1 MTFPG
6 IKDERT
12 RADLI
17 AFLKDATAPGRG
29 QDQAQATP
37 GGGMGG
43 MMMGGRPAP
52 NLKTLNPED
61 RVQSIAHC
69 RDTYRVTTADGHVH
83 EFWERNLRFKT
94 DASEEG
100 PDKDAPAIVRA
111 GMMGDRAAVVFAS
124 PDEISALIKP
134 QC

>member
-6 IKDERT
+6 IKDEQA

-17 AFLKDATAPGRG
+17 PYLRSVPASGTAGTDASGR
-29 QDQAQATP
+29 Q
-37 GGGMGG
+37 MGG

-52 NLKTLNPED
+52 NLKTLAAED
-61 RVQSIAHC
+61 RVEAITYC
-69 RDTYRVTTADGHVH
+69 GDTYRVITADGQTH

-94 DASEEG
+94 DSGAEG
-100 PDKDAPAIVRA
+100 PQKGAPAILDA
-111 GMMGDRAAVVFAS
+111 GMMGDRGSVIFAN
-124 PDEISALIKP
+124 PDEISTVIKP